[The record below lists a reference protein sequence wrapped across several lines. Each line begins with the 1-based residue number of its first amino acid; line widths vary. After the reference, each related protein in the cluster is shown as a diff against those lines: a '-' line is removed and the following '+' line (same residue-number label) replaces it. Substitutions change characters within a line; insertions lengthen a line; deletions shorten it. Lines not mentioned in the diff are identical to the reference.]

1 MQTGSTIIAYSPLE
15 SGLLSAR
22 FHREPDSLK
31 RVPIYRRWSL
41 TSKINDSRRLI
52 QTLEKMAVEYG
63 ATPGQI
69 ALNWLINYHPDTVVA
84 IPGASTPE
92 QARQNA
98 AAMGFRLSERDM
110 VYLDETTC
118 RFR

>member
-1 MQTGSTIIAYSPLE
+1 
-15 SGLLSAR
+15 
-22 FHREPDSLK
+22 
-31 RVPIYRRWSL
+31 
-41 TSKINDSRRLI
+41 LI

-84 IPGASTPE
+84 IPGASNPE

-98 AAMGFRLSERDM
+98 GAMGFCLSDRDM
-110 VYLDETTC
+110 VYLDEITR
-118 RFR
+118 RFL